1 MRPMVI
7 LPIIM
12 LIVLAPILAL
22 ASGCQSHSTVIGP
35 VQPDKSLPSPTLSA
49 DKGTPAKGTAI
60 QSTPYVLYW
69 FFHTWCPSCQDQ
81 AGDIKTFQQR
91 YGQDVRVYAVPLS
104 GSDEEVQRF
113 LRREGLAS
121 LKVMREASTAFGAM
135 QTHPVLVFRK
145 GGSSYYRV
153 NGYTSFPELER
164 LFTTFKRT

>member
-7 LPIIM
+7 LPIIV

-22 ASGCQSHSTVIGP
+22 ASGCQSHSTVIGS
-35 VQPDKSLPSPTLSA
+35 VQPEKSLPSLTT
-49 DKGTPAKGTAI
+49 GKGTAVKGAST
-60 QSTPYVLYW
+60 QDTPYALYW

-81 AGDIKTFQQR
+81 AEDIKTFQQR
-91 YGQDVRVYAVPLS
+91 YGQDVRIYAVPLS
-104 GSDEEVQRF
+104 GSDDEVRSF

-121 LKVMREASTAFGAM
+121 LKVMRQASTAFGAI

-145 GGSSYYRV
+145 GGASYYRI
-153 NGYTSFPELER
+153 NGYTQFPELER